1 MKSAALITWL
11 VAAGHL
17 PLLAAESGNGS
28 NIDAATGPAAVKPI
42 RGHLSGFTPGVDGLA
57 SRESYTLTYDIVHW
71 IGVAARTGKTNNSVV
86 GTVSVTRRKRSS
98 DVQYKV
104 SQRTNFGGME
114 NIMEAQI
121 VCADNALNTL
131 RSWQIRTSSR
141 DPSKRI
147 VPLSEMN
154 EMGEN
159 ADGKI
164 LIKDG
169 EYNHSFIPANPVI
182 SQWTILDFL
191 MRHATKTT
199 SVTFDLL
206 QDLSLFKKDQTL
218 VFDGTVEIAVEDNQ
232 QVKLDTYAQTGEG
245 ILPIHYLLDEKNLP
259 QLITTSI
266 VSWTL
271 KDVS

>member
-1 MKSAALITWL
+1 MKSAALISWL

-42 RGHLSGFTPGVDGLA
+42 RGHLSGFAPGVDGLA
-57 SRESYTLTYDIVHW
+57 SRESYALTYDIVHW
-71 IGVAARTGKTNNSVV
+71 TGVAARTGKTNNSVV
-86 GTVSVTRRKRSS
+86 GTVIVARRKRSS
-98 DVQYKV
+98 DVQYEV

-114 NIMEAQI
+114 NVIEAQI
-121 VCADNALNTL
+121 ACADDALNSL
-131 RSWQIRTSSR
+131 RLWQIRTYSR
-141 DPSKRI
+141 DSSKTI
-147 VPLSEMN
+147 VLLSEMN
-154 EMGEN
+154 EIGEN
-159 ADGKI
+159 SNGKI

-169 EYNHSFIPANPVI
+169 EYNHSFIPANPVV

-218 VFDGTVEIAVEDNQ
+218 VFDGTVEIAVKDNH
-232 QVKLDTYAQTGEG
+232 QVKLDTYSQTGDG
-245 ILPIHYLLDEKNLP
+245 ILPIHYLLDDHNLP
-259 QLITTSI
+259 QLITSSI
-266 VSWTL
+266 VSWAL
-271 KDVS
+271 KSVS